1 MKIYT
6 RTGDKGK
13 TALLG
18 GKRVLK
24 SNTRIEAYGNI
35 DELNAYLGLI
45 RDHEEL
51 KHHFDFLVKI
61 QNELF
66 VIGSHLAT
74 EPGKSFN
81 YIPDVS
87 KEIINQLEK
96 GIDSMNEDLPEMK
109 NFILPGG
116 NKLVSFI
123 HIARCVCRRAE
134 RSIISLSEKENIKS
148 EIVIFINRLSDYL
161 FVLARWASS
170 ELNVKEVIWEPRK

>member
-24 SNTRIEAYGNI
+24 SDIRIEAYGNV
-35 DELNAYLGLI
+35 DELNAYLGLLG
-45 RDHEEL
+45 DHKEL
-51 KHHFDFLVKI
+51 KAHIDFLIKI
-61 QNELF
+61 QHELF

-74 EPGKSFN
+74 EPGKSFD
-81 YIPDVS
+81 YVPGIS
-87 KEIINQLEK
+87 KEIVKQIENE
-96 GIDSMNEDLPEMK
+96 IDSMNDILPEMK

-134 RSIISLSEKENIKS
+134 RSIISLSSKENINQ
-148 EIVIFINRLSDYL
+148 EIVIFVNRLSDYL
-161 FVLARWASS
+161 FVLSRWASS